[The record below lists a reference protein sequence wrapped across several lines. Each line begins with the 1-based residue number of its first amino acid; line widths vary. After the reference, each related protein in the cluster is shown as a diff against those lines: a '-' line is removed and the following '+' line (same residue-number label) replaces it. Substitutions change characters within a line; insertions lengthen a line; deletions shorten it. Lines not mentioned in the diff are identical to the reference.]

1 MQSKIDSSAG
11 LVWKADVIQ
20 GPQYQ
25 AQRTVLVETHAQVR
39 AAAVGGDTNVRLMLA
54 DRETSRDRLDEGFL
68 KVEVS
73 ATNVARAVDQKC
85 NVSGNRDAGY
95 SCLYH
100 NTCYFWDI
108 YSGQQN

>member
-1 MQSKIDSSAG
+1 M
-11 LVWKADVIQ
+11 VWKADVIQ

-25 AQRTVLVETHAQVR
+25 AQRAILVETHAQVR
-39 AAAVGGDTNVRLMLA
+39 AAAVGGNTNVRLMLA

-85 NVSGNRDAGY
+85 NVSGNRDAG
-95 SCLYH
+95 
-100 NTCYFWDI
+100 
-108 YSGQQN
+108 